1 MKKILFCVT
10 LLTVSIA
17 MFAQNNADVVID
29 NIMTRT
35 SVRSYTD
42 QPVPQEL
49 VDIMLKAAMAAPTAM
64 NDQPWEFV
72 VVNDRATLDALA
84 EGLKYAKML
93 RQAPL
98 AIVVCAHTHW
108 MKSAGTVKNDYWQH
122 DASAATENILLAA
135 HALGLGAVWTAACD
149 KDRSSHVINTLGI
162 KGDVHPLCVIPI
174 GYPDKDNKP
183 KDKWKPER
191 VHYNKW

>member
-1 MKKILFCVT
+1 MKKILFCAAFMIVA
-10 LLTVSIA
+10 VA
-17 MFAQNNADVVID
+17 VFAQSKADVVID

-42 QPVPQEL
+42 QPVPQEM
-49 VDIMLKAAMAAPTAM
+49 VDIMLQAAMAAPTAM

-84 EGLKYAKML
+84 DGLKYAKML

-98 AIVVCAHTHW
+98 AIVVCGHTHW
-108 MKSAGTVKNDYWQH
+108 MKSA
-122 DASAATENILLAA
+122 
-135 HALGLGAVWTAACD
+135 GAVWTAACD
-149 KDRSSHVINTLGI
+149 KDRSAHVIKTLGI

>member
-1 MKKILFCVT
+1 MKKILFCVAF
-10 LLTVSIA
+10 LFVA
-17 MFAQNNADVVID
+17 GAVFAQSKADVVIE

-42 QPVPQEL
+42 QPVPQEM
-49 VDIMLKAAMAAPTAM
+49 VDVILKAAMAAPSAM

-72 VVNDRATLDALA
+72 VVNERATLDALA
-84 EGLKYAKML
+84 DGLKYAKML
-93 RQAPL
+93 HKAPL

-108 MKSAGTVKNDYWQH
+108 MKSAGTITNDCWQH
-122 DASAATENILLAA
+122 DASAAAENILLAA
-135 HALGLGAVWTAACD
+135 HALGLGAVWTAAND
-149 KDRSSHVINTLGI
+149 NERSSHVIKTLGI

-174 GYPDKDNKP
+174 GFPDKDNKP

-191 VHYNKW
+191 VHYNRW

>member
-1 MKKILFCVT
+1 MKKILICLT

-17 MFAQNNADVVID
+17 MCAQSKADVVID

-35 SVRSYTD
+35 SVRSYTN
-42 QPVPQEL
+42 QPVPQEM

-64 NDQPWEFV
+64 NEQPWEFV
-72 VVNDRATLDALA
+72 VVNNRATLDALA
-84 EGLKYAKML
+84 DGLKYAKML

-98 AIVVCAHTHW
+98 AIIVCGHTHW
-108 MKSAGTVKNDYWQH
+108 MKNSGAVNEYWQH

-135 HALGLGAVWTAACD
+135 HALGLGAVWTASCD
-149 KDRSSHVINTLGI
+149 DERASHVIKTLGI

-174 GYPDKDNKP
+174 GFPDKENKP